1 MYSETASLI
10 TSKNLLT
17 LYLKKFTSRGVDKKI
32 R

>member
-1 MYSETASLI
+1 MYAETVSLI
-10 TSKNLLT
+10 ISEYLLT